1 MKVAI
6 TGSHGLIG
14 SALTKYLTENGNSVT
29 PILRSRH
36 DELPWFDP
44 DLEDG
49 SLKPLEGYDAIVHL
63 AGYPIGQARFS
74 VEIKTKIYA
83 SRVYGTRALVDA
95 MSKMNQPP
103 KVFISAS
110 AIGYY
115 GDRGDETLN
124 DNSPAGSG
132 FLSRVTKD
140 WEAEALKAKDIVERT
155 CLLRTGI
162 VLASNGGIL
171 PRLVIPFKIGLGA
184 TIGNGHQWM
193 SWITLDDEVAAISHL
208 LFSESLAGPINLTA
222 PNPVTNS
229 EFTRVLAERLH
240 RPAFLSIPT
249 YLLHLALGR
258 EMADELL
265 LASQRV
271 VPAALLSNGFQFKH
285 QNLSQALESIS
296 I

>member
-1 MKVAI
+1 
-6 TGSHGLIG
+6 
-14 SALTKYLTENGNSVT
+14 
-29 PILRSRH
+29 
-36 DELPWFDP
+36 
-44 DLEDG
+44 
-49 SLKPLEGYDAIVHL
+49 
-63 AGYPIGQARFS
+63 
-74 VEIKTKIYA
+74 
-83 SRVYGTRALVDA
+83 
-95 MSKMNQPP
+95 MNQPP

-132 FLSRVTKD
+132 FLSRVTED
-140 WEAEALKAKDIVERT
+140 WEAEALKTQDIVERT

-265 LASQRV
+265 LASQKV

-285 QNLSQALESIS
+285 LNLSQALDSIS